1 MVRYRPYKIRKI
13 HKFIVC
19 KKRTSNN
26 FLLIYYINHFEK
38 QKYEIISLS
47 LLVAEHEGQLRQNEG
62 ETIDIDGSEGIVKKL
77 CKL

>member
-1 MVRYRPYKIRKI
+1 M
-13 HKFIVC
+13 
-19 KKRTSNN
+19 KR
-26 FLLIYYINHFEK
+26 LKDINHFEK